1 MRKILSA
8 IFVTA
13 VCWSAFW
20 LGGGAVSY
28 GQQTTEQFIPMGKSP
43 GVSGKSAWMGEIE
56 QVDEP
61 NRSITVKMDS
71 ASKTIKLTDKTR
83 IWLDRSK
90 LRSSSLKGSFA
101 DLKKGSKVEVK
112 YVKDHESE
120 AEWIKIEVAQ

>member
-8 IFVTA
+8 IIVTA
-13 VCWSAFW
+13 VCVSAVW
-20 LGGGAVSY
+20 LGNEAVVY

-43 GVSGKSAWMGEIE
+43 GVSGKLAWMGVIE
-56 QVDEP
+56 QVDDR
-61 NRSITVKMDS
+61 NRTITIKTDS

-90 LRSSSLKGSFA
+90 MRTRSIKSSFA

-112 YVKDHESE
+112 WVKDNESE
-120 AEWIKIEVAQ
+120 AEWIKVEVAQ